1 MKTSLVATLYFL
13 ILALATKPQ
22 LGTSESEPVLDV
34 YGNKVKS
41 NFEYKLLQ
49 VKNGTSGGL
58 SIHGGTNGECPLDVV
73 QLSYPKEMGH
83 YVDYYCMTIL
93 QLSGNPLIST

>member
-1 MKTSLVATLYFL
+1 MKISLVATLSFL

-22 LGTSESEPVLDV
+22 LGMSESEPVLDV

-58 SIHGGTNGECPLDVV
+58 SIHRGTNGECPLDVV
-73 QLSYPKEMGH
+73 QLSSPTERGQ
-83 YVDYYCMTIL
+83 YVSYYCMIIL
-93 QLSGNPLIST
+93 QLFGNPLIST